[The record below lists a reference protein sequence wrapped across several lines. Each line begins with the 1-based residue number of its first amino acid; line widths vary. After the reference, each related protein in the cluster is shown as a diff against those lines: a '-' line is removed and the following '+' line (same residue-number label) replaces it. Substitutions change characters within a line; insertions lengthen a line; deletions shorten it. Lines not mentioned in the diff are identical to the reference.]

1 MGTSRILQTIERQ
14 RDWFYALALAIL
26 AAIPRLYRLDLAEF
40 KLDEANHYR
49 MAYLLTRGSWR
60 WVGSTSSIGFP
71 KPPLFIYILSVPL
84 SISNDPR
91 ITTAFLGL
99 LGAVAVGVFY
109 LVARRLLGRSAAWG
123 AGLAF
128 ALTPQAILHARKLFT
143 ADLIPPLCSL
153 LVAAAVAYLTSKPK
167 QARWLAASVTFAFA
181 LLFLTTFSPI
191 LLLPTVALLLLER
204 RRDLELV
211 HWLGAAVAFILPFA
225 PYLLAVR
232 ERIPTAFAG
241 SGDGSSS
248 LDPGT
253 LLDWL
258 WGLSGAPRAGSVASV
273 PALAA
278 GLWAVLSVIGLALLV
293 NRVRKDTDGPIARF
307 VLSGLGLP
315 LLLALLVP
323 LEVQPHYLIIL
334 YPLLFVLPAA
344 GIEFLWRRTRVLGW
358 LALAFVALTA
368 GWQAWEWARTLPDK
382 AVETTSLGYWW
393 EIAEETRSRVL
404 QEEAAEA
411 LLLVPE
417 DHRWNAQA
425 NSLDALLSDTPHR
438 LVNGHTTVVY
448 PSHASVLVIA
458 PEVRE
463 SASITHPC
471 TRDLGGDLY
480 QYRLWD
486 PERADGC
493 TDELVAA
500 DAQWA
505 SGVRLLGYSVSGDPQ
520 PGGTIHITLHV
531 ETMQGPSDEDI
542 RWFNHLEDQE
552 RWRCGQFD
560 HAGWPASR
568 WQPGERMLLYFD
580 IEIASDAARGPF
592 TLRVGQYVYR
602 APEDLQNI
610 PVVDAAGNPVD
621 YAVALPVPQP
631 GY

>member
-1 MGTSRILQTIERQ
+1 MGTSGILQGTERK
-14 RDWFYALALAIL
+14 RDWLYALALAIL

-40 KLDEANHYR
+40 KLDEANHFR

-71 KPPLFIYILSVPL
+71 KPPLFIYVLSVPL

-91 ITTAFLGL
+91 VTTAFLGL

-109 LVARRLLGRSAAWG
+109 LAVRRLLGRHAAFG

-143 ADLIPPLCSL
+143 ADLIPPLCTL

-167 QARWLAASVTFAFA
+167 HARWLAALVTFALA
-181 LLFLTTFSPI
+181 LLLLTTFSPI

-204 RRDLELV
+204 RRDLKPA
-211 HWLGAAVAFILPFA
+211 HWLGAAVALSMPFV
-225 PYLLAVR
+225 PYLLTIR

-241 SGDGSSS
+241 AGGGSSS
-248 LDPGT
+248 LDLGT

-258 WGLSGAPRAGSVASV
+258 WGLSGAPRADSVVSA
-273 PALAA
+273 PAVSA
-278 GLWAVLSVIGLALLV
+278 GLWMILSAIGLALLV
-293 NRVRKDTDGPIARF
+293 SRMHKGTDGSIARF
-307 VLSGLGLP
+307 VLSGLCLP
-315 LLLALLVP
+315 LLLALIVP

-344 GIEFLWRRTRVLGW
+344 GIEFLWRRTRVLGC

-368 GWQAWEWARTLPDK
+368 GWQAWEWARTLPNK
-382 AVETTSLGYWW
+382 TVETTSLGYWQ

-425 NSLDALLSDTPHR
+425 NILDALLSDTPHR
-438 LVNGHTTVVY
+438 LVNGHTAVVY
-448 PSHASVLVIA
+448 PPHTSVLVIA
-458 PEVRE
+458 PEVKD

-471 TRDLGGDLY
+471 THDLGGDLY
-480 QYRLWD
+480 HYRLWD
-486 PERADGC
+486 PERAAGC
-493 TDELVAA
+493 TAGLVDA

-505 SGVRLLGYSVSGDPQ
+505 SGVRLLGYSVTGDPQ
-520 PGGTIHITLHV
+520 PGGTVHTTLHV
-531 ETMQGPSDEDI
+531 ETTHGPSGEDI

-552 RWRCGQFD
+552 GWRCGQFD

-568 WQPGERMLLYFD
+568 WQPGERVLLHFD
-580 IEIASDAARGPF
+580 IEIAIDASPGPF
-592 TLRVGQYVYR
+592 TLRVGQYIYR
-602 APEDLQNI
+602 SPENLQNI

-621 YAVALPVPQP
+621 YAVVLPVPP
-631 GY
+631 TGY